1 MFSIIITIKESKGLT
16 KHTSCEC
23 KLDGRKCNS
32 YQWWNNDKC
41 RFECKKRPVC
51 EKDYTWTPTTCSCK
65 YDKYLASIID
75 DSVIMCDEVI
85 ESYNEETKTVARKF
99 NEKKAIWKIQNFYIL
114 LVFLLITIEL
124 LIGVSIYCYLI
135 K

>member
-32 YQWWNNDKC
+32 DQWWNNDKY

-51 EKDYTWTPTTCSCK
+51 EKDYTWTPATCSCK

-85 ESYNEETKTVARKF
+85 DHTMKKQKLVQGSLMKRKQS
-99 NEKKAIWKIQNFYIL
+99 EKYKISIFYL
-114 LVFLLITIEL
+114 FF
-124 LIGVSIYCYLI
+124 Y
-135 K
+135 